1 MKRGDCME
9 SCIINRVDFVFKERK
24 IQIDKVYMK
33 FYQVEDERLKGLFK
47 TPFKVYLDG
56 KFLGNVSMDMF
67 AITPE
72 LSKDGIHRTQV
83 IVKTCMPDNFS
94 HLTFSKDM
102 KLRKFVGKIFKQD
115 HMIENDITK
124 NYVILYKDNSIR
136 RRKKHNGRRAKK
148 LSRKQSLLQNKK
160 ETL

>member
-1 MKRGDCME
+1 ME
-9 SCIINRVDFVFKERK
+9 SCIINRIDFVFKERK
-24 IQIDKVYMK
+24 IQIDKVHMK

-56 KFLGNVSMDMF
+56 KFLGSVSMDMF

-83 IVKTCMPDNFS
+83 IVKTCDPTRFFNS
-94 HLTFSKDM
+94 LTFSKDM
-102 KLRKFVGKIFKQD
+102 KLRKFIGKIFKQD

-136 RRKKHNGRRAKK
+136 RRKHGEGRRAKK
-148 LSRKQSLLQNKK
+148 LSYKQSLLQNKK
-160 ETL
+160 ETY